1 MDLDLDHI
9 EEVVDL
15 YFVLK
20 LCTSLQVLEITMPVR
35 DISYL
40 IIEILIYPNVSLLL
54 MKL

>member
-20 LCTSLQVLEITMPVR
+20 LCTSLQVLEITMPVC
-35 DISYL
+35 DIYIML
-40 IIEILIYPNVSLLL
+40 DY
-54 MKL
+54 